1 MHEPGG
7 IASRFFFFA
16 SNLDTRGARSLWWAF
31 MSRGGFVSCLLIA
44 ASVSWTGRVLAQGT
58 TGGAAP
64 SPTVPSAPPPAPI
77 LTVFTTPK
85 DGDIS
90 LYGSAKL
97 GGKSPFDVPPSVSGR
112 FNVIVEADGLSRTHG
127 VVYLPPRGGLPF
139 LLSEPREGSM
149 ALFLRGFNYPG
160 VPNWS
165 TARPYRGIALAA
177 AGTGGLYMALN
188 AHLSYRD
195 RLDEVGDFAAE
206 RARQERAHRNGWLIY
221 TGGVW
226 AMSALDYWIRPRL
239 ELVES
244 TPTRLTVD
252 VPQTTRLG
260 ALWRS
265 LIVPGAGQEFAN
277 HRTRSTVWLGT
288 VLFSAAGFVY
298 ADYRVN
304 REEHEVDVV
313 QDVVDNASP
322 ADLPDALLRLE
333 QEQRD
338 LDASKD
344 LRTGFAIAALGF
356 YALNL
361 ADASIMWLSLPV
373 PTRPKV
379 ASVEPIV
386 SPEMTGAALH
396 LRF

>member
-1 MHEPGG
+1 
-7 IASRFFFFA
+7 
-16 SNLDTRGARSLWWAF
+16 
-31 MSRGGFVSCLLIA
+31 MSRGERCCMLLISASVLLA
-44 ASVSWTGRVLAQGT
+44 ASAFAQGT
-58 TGGAAP
+58 TGGAP
-64 SPTVPSAPPPAPI
+64 APPPGSPTTQAQIPPPI
-77 LTVFTTPK
+77 LTVFTTPE
-85 DGDIS
+85 DADIS
-90 LYGSAKL
+90 LYGSTKL
-97 GGKSPFDVPPSVSGR
+97 GGKSPFDVPNSVSGR
-112 FNVIVEADGLSRTHG
+112 FNIVIEADGLSRTHG

-139 LLSEPREGSM
+139 LLSEPREGSLS
-149 ALFLRGFNYPG
+149 LFLRGFNYPG

-165 TARPYRGIALAA
+165 ASRPYRATALAA
-177 AGTGGLYMALN
+177 AGTGGLYMAFN

-195 RLDEVGDFAAE
+195 RLDEVGDFAE
-206 RARQERAHRNGWLIY
+206 QRARQERANRNGWLIY

-252 VPQTTRLG
+252 VPQTSRVG

-304 REEHEVDVV
+304 REEGEVEFAEDA
-313 QDVVDNASP
+313 VDNAAP
-322 ADLPDALLRLE
+322 GDLDDAVLRLE

-338 LDASKD
+338 LDASRD
-344 LRTGFAIAALGF
+344 LRNGFAIATVAF
-356 YALNL
+356 HALNL
-361 ADASIMWLSLPV
+361 ADAAVMWLSLPV

-379 ASVEPIV
+379 AFVEPIV
-386 SPEMTGAALH
+386 GPEMTGAALH
-396 LRF
+396 VRF